1 MTLFSLLL
9 SDEASLTLFWKHWRP
24 SGMFLPKTTI
34 SLDDE
39 QLKFDKETVRAEMRN
54 ADASAISTSQYCSDV
69 LAGPT

>member
-1 MTLFSLLL
+1 
-9 SDEASLTLFWKHWRP
+9 
-24 SGMFLPKTTI
+24 MFLPKTTI

-54 ADASAISTSQYCSDV
+54 ADASAISTSQHCSDV